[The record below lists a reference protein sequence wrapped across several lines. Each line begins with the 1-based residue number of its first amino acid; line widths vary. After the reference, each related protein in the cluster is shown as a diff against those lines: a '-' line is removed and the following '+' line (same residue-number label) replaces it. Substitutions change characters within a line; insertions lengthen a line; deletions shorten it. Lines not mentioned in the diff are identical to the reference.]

1 MGSMDAMF
9 DYISLMSRVLLGKS
23 HITKKFPHCE
33 RNGVDQGV
41 HNVLVN
47 AGLLPSAK
55 VEYPDTFPVINMQSS
70 PEYTPSSDSDTH
82 LMNNANQLFSVVHQY
97 DRITTFQRALA
108 VKYVKWT
115 NLADPIAE
123 WQGDS
128 FCSKFEKV
136 MNVELFRG
144 VCDLAG
150 SRQPSAAS
158 CCEVCE
164 LNKDVA
170 KVQNGQKVISSCT
183 GFTYVDGVCYMKSCS
198 LNEIRVFVSRYRKEP
213 KSFEFY
219 APGATCAYMKP

>member
-23 HITKKFPHCE
+23 HVSKKFPHCE

-41 HNVLVN
+41 HNVLVH
-47 AGLLPSAK
+47 ARLLPSAK

-70 PEYTPSSDSDTH
+70 PEYAPSGSSSTQ
-82 LMNNANQLFSVVHQY
+82 LLNNNDKPFSIVHQY

-108 VKYVKWT
+108 TKYVKWT
-115 NLADPIAE
+115 NLADPVAE
-123 WQGDS
+123 WQGDT
-128 FCSKFEKV
+128 FCSNFEKV

-158 CCEVCE
+158 CCEVCV
-164 LNKDVA
+164 LNKDVV
-170 KVQNGQKVISSCT
+170 KVENGQKMVRSCT
-183 GFTYVDGVCYMKSCS
+183 GFTYVNGVCYMKSCS
-198 LNEIRVFVSRYRKEP
+198 LNEIRGYVSRFRNNGP
-213 KSFEFY
+213 RSFD
-219 APGATCAYMKP
+219 APGATCAYMKLN